1 MRPITHIADLFG
13 RERQQTQGSED
24 FISGQWVFSFSD
36 WLVPT
41 AEAVFEGIKEFPLR
55 DKVRLKA
62 RVGSASSLTLNSPDL
77 AEAKEF
83 VSSLETYKA
92 TDNAPYTLEL
102 TFEVQKGMADATTSV
117 FSLNDFATT
126 MRDKTLPQL
135 HTTFNAVCKLETP
148 VSVQVF
154 DSSKSFE
161 TMSLK
166 FNPASV
172 PAGNLRR
179 TQLFLKR
186 KDLCHFDGCTL
197 PFLPEDYWLEKR
209 SHHDTI
215 NDIFDRLCLMAIL
228 TFVADVSSLSDNGK
242 FVFKIN
248 GYRAVTGEIET
259 GKVSDKLVAEF
270 FKIYQWAYA
279 DDHAPDKLGLARNII
294 SLHWKDGICSNPFEA
309 GAYDSILSGF
319 DVYLKK
325 HVDQYIALKNRLSD
339 YLSDLSQKSA
349 KLADSVIEKL
359 EKNFLA
365 FAGFFISTILIK
377 VVSDKSFPEFLP
389 HPLRVI
395 AWGLLGFSL
404 LHGVVS
410 LIFSLRERRSY
421 IEDFQLLRTRYADL
435 LSPADLDRVLN
446 CDEGKKKITKNL
458 DFKLWL
464 FYTGWLV
471 SLLLCAVL
479 IWQLSKQPVGGSKE
493 NQTKTA
499 APAAKISQTNSL
511 TDGSD
516 QLMIR

>member
-1 MRPITHIADLFG
+1 MQPITHIADHFG
-13 RERQQTQGSED
+13 RERQQTRGSED

-36 WLVPT
+36 WSVPT
-41 AEAVFEGIKEFPLR
+41 AEAVFEGIKQFPLR
-55 DKVRLKA
+55 DQVRLKA
-62 RVGSASSLTLNSPDL
+62 RVGAASPLALNSTDL
-77 AEAKEF
+77 VEAKEF

-102 TFEVQKGMADATTSV
+102 TFEVQKGVADATASI
-117 FSLNDFATT
+117 FSLDDFTAT
-126 MRDKTLPQL
+126 MRAKTLPQL
-135 HTTFNAVCKLETP
+135 HAAFNALCKSENP

-154 DSSKSFE
+154 DDTQSFE

-166 FNPASV
+166 FNPASL

-179 TQLFLKR
+179 TRLILKR

-197 PFLPEDYWLEKR
+197 PFLPEDYWLAKR
-209 SHHDTI
+209 SRYEPL
-215 NDIFDRLCLMAIL
+215 NEMFDRLCLMAIL
-228 TFVADVSSLSDNGK
+228 TFVADVSSLSDDGK
-242 FVFKIN
+242 FAFKIN
-248 GYRAVTGEIET
+248 GYRAVTGEIES
-259 GKVSDKLVAEF
+259 GKVSEKLAAEF

-339 YLSDLSQKSA
+339 YLADLSQKSA
-349 KLADSVIEKL
+349 KLADSVVEKL

-365 FAGFFISTILIK
+365 FAGFFISSILVK
-377 VVSDKSFPEFLP
+377 VVADKSFPEFLP

-395 AWGLLGFSL
+395 AWGFVGFSC
-404 LHGVVS
+404 LHGVIS
-410 LIFSLRERRSY
+410 LIFSLRERSSY

-446 CDEGKKKITKNL
+446 CDEGKRKITEHL

-464 FYTGWLV
+464 FYIGWLI
-471 SLLLCAVL
+471 SLIICSAL
-479 IWQLSKQPVGGSKE
+479 IWELSKQPVGGSKD
-493 NQTKTA
+493 NLTTTA
-499 APAAKISQTNSL
+499 PPAAKISQPNSATN
-511 TDGSD
+511 GAN

>member
-1 MRPITHIADLFG
+1 MQPITHIAGLFG

-24 FISGQWVFSFSD
+24 FISGQWGGSFSD
-36 WLVPT
+36 WAIPT
-41 AEAVFEGIKEFPLR
+41 AEAISEGIKKFPLR

-62 RVGSASSLTLNSPDL
+62 RIGAASPLALNSADL

-92 TDNAPYTLEL
+92 TDDAPYSLEL
-102 TFEVQKGMADATTSV
+102 NLEVQKGLVDATTSI
-117 FSLNDFATT
+117 FSLNDFSAT

-135 HTTFNAVCKLETP
+135 HTAFSAVCKLECP
-148 VSVQVF
+148 ASVQVF
-154 DSSKSFE
+154 DGTQPFE
-161 TMSLK
+161 TVSLK
-166 FNPASV
+166 FNPANV

-179 TQLFLKR
+179 AHLFLKR

-209 SHHDTI
+209 SPHDPL
-215 NDIFDRLCLMAIL
+215 NEIFDRLCLMAIL
-228 TFVADVSSLSDNGK
+228 TFVADVSSLSDDGK

-248 GYRAVTGEIET
+248 GYRAVTGEIQT
-259 GKVSDKLVAEF
+259 GKVSGKLVAEF

-279 DDHAPDKLGLARNII
+279 DDHSPDKLGLARNII
-294 SLHWKDGICSNPFEA
+294 SLHWKDGDCSQPFEA

-339 YLSDLSQKSA
+339 YLADLSQKSA
-349 KLADSVIEKL
+349 KLADSVVEKL

-365 FAGFFISTILIK
+365 FAGFFISSILLK

-389 HPLRVI
+389 RPLRVI

-410 LIFSLRERRSY
+410 LFFSLRERRSY
-421 IEDFQLLRTRYADL
+421 LEDFQLLRTRYADL

-446 CDEGKKKITKNL
+446 CDEGKKKITKHL

-471 SLLLCAVL
+471 SLMLCAVL
-479 IWQLSKQPVGGSKE
+479 IWQLSQQPEAGSKS
-493 NQTKTA
+493 NFATSV
-499 APAAKISQTNSL
+499 PSAAKMPQINSL
-511 TDGSD
+511 TNGPT
-516 QLMIR
+516 QQ